1 MLDVP
6 VHFVSIPDA
15 AIRYWMRREQ
25 RRRYLHARIGVRGL
39 AIVNESATI
48 LATPKRDACPET
60 GADIVVGK
68 WFAVRRP
75 MNSSRKYG

>member
-25 RRRYLHARIGVRGL
+25 RRRYLRARIGVRGL
-39 AIVNESATI
+39 AIVNDSTTIFAT
-48 LATPKRDACPET
+48 LKLRD
-60 GADIVVGK
+60 VNV
-68 WFAVRRP
+68 FNRRICYGRIWCRFKP
-75 MNSSRKYG
+75 SRCV